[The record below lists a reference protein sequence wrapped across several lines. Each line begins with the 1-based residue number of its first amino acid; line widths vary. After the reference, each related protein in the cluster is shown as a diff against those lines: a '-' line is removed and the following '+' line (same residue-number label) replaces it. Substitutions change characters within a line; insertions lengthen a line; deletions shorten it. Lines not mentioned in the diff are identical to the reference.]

1 MLSEENLKVK
11 YEIFDHKIPYLL
23 KANQEISLFGKSV
36 LEVGGSLPEKLVI
49 EDIGAKQWTAIEEID
64 YWTEIAAEIPTENIL
79 PIEMAKYKSTN
90 KYQILTGGIE
100 NLPES
105 FYQKFDV
112 VFSIATFE
120 HIAKLPDALD
130 KMYKALKPGGKV
142 FSLFSPIWSAHDGHH
157 LTDVY
162 DEHGNFYYFGK
173 SPIPPWGHL
182 LMKPMEMYDYLINQ
196 KHSRSFANKV
206 IYYIYNS
213 NHINRFM
220 FEDYINIVN
229 RTYFSKKSITPFF
242 ESQIP
247 DDIQKKLIG
256 KFGAQNFTSN
266 GMLILLER

>member
-1 MLSEENLKVK
+1 MLNEENLKLK
-11 YEIFDHKIPYLL
+11 YELFDHKIPYLL
-23 KANQEISLFGKSV
+23 KANQEIDLFGKSV
-36 LEVGGSLPEKLVI
+36 LEVGGSLPAGLVL

-64 YWTEIAAEIPTENIL
+64 YWNEISAELPTNNIS
-79 PIEMAKYKSTN
+79 PIETAKYKSTI

-112 VFSIATFE
+112 IFSIATFE

-130 KMYKALKPGGKV
+130 KMYKALRPGGKV

-162 DEHGNFYYFGK
+162 DEYGNFYYFGK
-173 SPIPPWGHL
+173 SPIPPWSHL
-182 LMKPMEMYDYLINQ
+182 LMRPIEMYDYLINAN
-196 KHSRSFANKV
+196 HSRSFANKV

-220 FEDYINIVN
+220 FEDYVDIIN

-242 ESQIP
+242 DSQIP
-247 DDIQKKLIG
+247 NEIHQRLEKKYGIR
-256 KFGAQNFTSN
+256 NFSSN
-266 GMLILLER
+266 GMLVLLER